1 MNISLKASNLLN
13 RFSFKPLLFQK
24 NILTN
29 YINNFQQNFII
40 NNFLNFRENFITPFP
55 KNKLDLDHE
64 GIYKI
69 STFRR
74 KKTKVRRSRRKQ
86 KRKKLL
92 RKSLKKQQKSNVK

>member
-1 MNISLKASNLLN
+1 MNISLKASKVFNM
-13 RFSFKPLLFQK
+13 FSIKPLLIQK
-24 NILTN
+24 TIFTN
-29 YINNFQQNFII
+29 YIKNFQQNFML
-40 NNFLNFRENFITPFP
+40 NNLLNIRENLISPFP
-55 KNKLDLDHE
+55 KELFGLENE

-92 RKSLKKQQKSNVK
+92 RKSLRKQQKSNVK